1 MVDEDYFDDFNRRR
15 PRTQVYRGSYR
26 NPGSSQFFD
35 PSGAI
40 LAGIESVEKTI
51 GERKTAVRDFENAA
65 AVRRQETLD
74 SLRETEGTEGMS
86 DTTAIDSLQQ
96 QLMKEV
102 DELYKLDIASFE
114 GDRSAYLKKAGEV
127 NKIVETIPALMGL
140 IDAEGEALKENQ
152 SSSQDFFKKL
162 LRSNDPNYYDFVD
175 AASKGGPGVSFRTQ
189 NGNIIAQLN
198 GKDIFNGNAYVKAK
212 KDGFDLVK
220 YAGDYTP
227 QINEADALASKGLD
241 SLVTTETTEKVNK
254 GIELVGE
261 EKTNYTL
268 AKQKYEERLR
278 SGNIPIPVNES
289 TYQMFTNYGV
299 SDSDK
304 KDPWGKD
311 LQMQEGATREAVIQ
325 FMIDRKFPGGDKV
338 TTKTTT
344 KEIQGQ
350 KMSELDRQK
359 LALERAKLN
368 QEIKEFEEEQKGP
381 DISKTPTG
389 YVDRQN
395 TALSTAINS
404 NNKEAVKNIIN
415 TEISSASG
423 VDPKSITFDGDKLTI
438 ITGKSTG
445 EKAYT
450 AEQAKLINDA
460 AGTIIIGR
468 NGTIIDEDGFKT
480 LNESNPIEEPEG
492 KPIEK
497 PGQTIVID
505 NYKSANGEAQLLN
518 ILARNRFST
527 AKDISESLTH
537 IEGLTGVKLQEEV
550 SGQRSAEQL
559 KIQKAN
565 LKALKSDASKQSNNE
580 QLVSFNNP
588 GSEFSKN
595 AINFFKSLPS
605 DFIVDT
611 YDYGKI
617 TVKEYLSKPSIK
629 LGDLYNHYASAY
641 EEVIKNASKYPDTV
655 LSYTSL
661 ENIKQDNK
669 KTAYTKKS

>member
-1 MVDEDYFDDFNRRR
+1 M
-15 PRTQVYRGSYR
+15 
-26 NPGSSQFFD
+26 
-35 PSGAI
+35 SGVKNLVVA
-40 LAGIESVEKTI
+40 K
-51 GERKTAVRDFENAA
+51 
-65 AVRRQETLD
+65 QY
-74 SLRETEGTEGMS
+74 EGMS
-86 DTTAIDSLQQ
+86 DDGSRTYTTAKNDYLGA
-96 QLMKEV
+96 V
-102 DELYKLDIASFE
+102 DQYKKNLENSD
-114 GDRSAYLKKAGEV
+114 K
-127 NKIVETIPALMGL
+127 
-140 IDAEGEALKENQ
+140 IDA
-152 SSSQDFFKKL
+152 L
-162 LRSNDPNYYDFVD
+162 L
-175 AASKGGPGVSFRTQ
+175 
-189 NGNIIAQLN
+189 
-198 GKDIFNGNAYVKAK
+198 
-212 KDGFDLVK
+212 
-220 YAGDYTP
+220 
-227 QINEADALASKGLD
+227 
-241 SLVTTETTEKVNK
+241 
-254 GIELVGE
+254 
-261 EKTNYTL
+261 
-268 AKQKYEERLR
+268 
-278 SGNIPIPVNES
+278 NES
-289 TYQMFTNYGV
+289 TFQRYIDGDENYNSQKHDAATKDAIIKQLIIKEFPMYKEKLDEGGKIK
-299 SDSDK
+299 SRSAIGDK
-304 KDPWGKD
+304 K
-311 LQMQEGATREAVIQ
+311 I
-325 FMIDRKFPGGDKV
+325 V
-338 TTKTTT
+338 TKLTK
-344 KEIQGQ
+344 QPSQ
-350 KMSELDRQK
+350 LELQK

-368 QEIKEFEEEQKGP
+368 QKIKEFEKEQEGP

-395 TALSTAINS
+395 TSLSTAINS
-404 NNKEAVKNIIN
+404 NNKDAIKNIIN

-450 AEQAKLINDA
+450 AEQTKLINDS
-460 AGTIIIGR
+460 AGTTLINEDGQIV
-468 NGTIIDEDGFKT
+468 DEDGFKT
-480 LNESNPIEEPEG
+480 YKETSAVDPPQG

-537 IEGLTGVKLQEEV
+537 IEELTGVKLQKEV

-565 LKALKSDASKQSNNE
+565 LKALKSDASDESNNE
-580 QLVSFNNP
+580 QLVTFNNP

-617 TVKEYLSKPSIK
+617 TVEEYLSKPSIK

-661 ENIKQDNK
+661 KNIKQDNK

>member
-1 MVDEDYFDDFNRRR
+1 MEDFSKPASPYRGRGRRTYV
-15 PRTQVYRGSYR
+15 PRTIF
-26 NPGSSQFFD
+26 NPAAD
-35 PSGAI
+35 V
-40 LAGIESVEKTI
+40 LAGIEYV
-51 GERKTAVRDFENAA
+51 
-65 AVRRQETLD
+65 
-74 SLRETEGTEGMS
+74 EGTFKERRDKVNLFQQQAEQRRIGMQKMVNDTQRIDQTDTMAKMTDQFSNMVTDIYKADIASFDGDRSDYLVKANNAQKVIGNFGKVIGTVNELSNKYLDMNPAEQKKMVLRNQFIGKDGDKRKAYMEFLNDPSKMNIRIQGEDIIITNNGQDLFNGTQLLNSVKDGNNLIEYANDYTEQIGAASKDAMSGIKNLVVAKQYEGMS
-86 DTTAIDSLQQ
+86 DDGSRTYTTAKNDYLVA
-96 QLMKEV
+96 V
-102 DELYKLDIASFE
+102 DQYKKNLENSD
-114 GDRSAYLKKAGEV
+114 K
-127 NKIVETIPALMGL
+127 
-140 IDAEGEALKENQ
+140 IDA
-152 SSSQDFFKKL
+152 L
-162 LRSNDPNYYDFVD
+162 L
-175 AASKGGPGVSFRTQ
+175 
-189 NGNIIAQLN
+189 
-198 GKDIFNGNAYVKAK
+198 
-212 KDGFDLVK
+212 
-220 YAGDYTP
+220 
-227 QINEADALASKGLD
+227 
-241 SLVTTETTEKVNK
+241 
-254 GIELVGE
+254 
-261 EKTNYTL
+261 
-268 AKQKYEERLR
+268 
-278 SGNIPIPVNES
+278 NES
-289 TYQMFTNYGV
+289 TFQRYIDGDENYNSQKHDAATKDAIIKQLIIKEFPMYKEKLDEEGKIK
-299 SDSDK
+299 SRSAIGDK
-304 KDPWGKD
+304 K
-311 LQMQEGATREAVIQ
+311 I
-325 FMIDRKFPGGDKV
+325 
-338 TTKTTT
+338 TT
-344 KEIQGQ
+344 KEIQGPSQ
-350 KMSELDRQK
+350 LELQK

-368 QEIKEFEEEQKGP
+368 QKIKEFEKEQEGP

-395 TALSTAINS
+395 TSLSTAINS
-404 NNKEAVKNIIN
+404 NNKDAIKNIIN

-450 AEQAKLINDA
+450 AEQSKLINDS
-460 AGTIIIGR
+460 AGTTLINEAGQIV
-468 NGTIIDEDGFKT
+468 DEDGFKT
-480 LNESNPIEEPEG
+480 YKETSAVDPPQG

-505 NYKSANGEAQLLN
+505 SYKSANGEAQLLN

-537 IEGLTGVKLQEEV
+537 IEELTGVKLQEEV
-550 SGQRSAEQL
+550 SGQRSTEQL

-565 LKALKSDASKQSNNE
+565 LKALKSDASNQSNNE

-617 TVKEYLSKPSIK
+617 TVEEYLSKPSIK

-661 ENIKQDNK
+661 KNIKQDNK

>member
-1 MVDEDYFDDFNRRR
+1 MEDFSKPVSPYRGRGRGNYV
-15 PRTQVYRGSYR
+15 PRTIF
-26 NPGSSQFFD
+26 NPAAD
-35 PSGAI
+35 V
-40 LAGIESVEKTI
+40 LAGIEYVEGTFKQRRDKVNLFQQQAEQRRIDMQKLVNDTQRIDQTDTMAKMTDQFSNMVTDIYKADIASFDGDRSDYLVKANNAQKVIGDFGKVIGTVNELSNKYLDMNPAEQKKMVLRNQFI
-51 GERKTAVRDFENAA
+51 GENGDKRKAYMDFLNDPSKMNIRIQGEDIIITNNGQDLFNGTQLLNSVKDGNNLIEYANDYTEQIGAA
-65 AVRRQETLD
+65 SKDAMSGIKNLVVAKQY
-74 SLRETEGTEGMS
+74 EGMS
-86 DTTAIDSLQQ
+86 DDGSRTYTTAKNDYLGA
-96 QLMKEV
+96 V
-102 DELYKLDIASFE
+102 DQYKKNLENSD
-114 GDRSAYLKKAGEV
+114 K
-127 NKIVETIPALMGL
+127 
-140 IDAEGEALKENQ
+140 IDA
-152 SSSQDFFKKL
+152 L
-162 LRSNDPNYYDFVD
+162 L
-175 AASKGGPGVSFRTQ
+175 
-189 NGNIIAQLN
+189 
-198 GKDIFNGNAYVKAK
+198 
-212 KDGFDLVK
+212 
-220 YAGDYTP
+220 
-227 QINEADALASKGLD
+227 
-241 SLVTTETTEKVNK
+241 
-254 GIELVGE
+254 
-261 EKTNYTL
+261 
-268 AKQKYEERLR
+268 
-278 SGNIPIPVNES
+278 NES
-289 TYQMFTNYGV
+289 TFQRYIDGDENYNSQKHDAATKEAIIKQLIIKEFPIYKEKLDEEGKIK
-299 SDSDK
+299 SRSAIGDK
-304 KDPWGKD
+304 K
-311 LQMQEGATREAVIQ
+311 V
-325 FMIDRKFPGGDKV
+325 V
-338 TTKTTT
+338 TKLTK
-344 KEIQGQ
+344 QPSQ
-350 KMSELDRQK
+350 LELQK

-368 QEIKEFEEEQKGP
+368 QKIKEFEKEQEGP

-395 TALSTAINS
+395 TSLSTAINS
-404 NNKEAVKNIIN
+404 NNKDAIKNIIN

-450 AEQAKLINDA
+450 AEQTKLINDS
-460 AGTIIIGR
+460 AGTTLINEDGQIV
-468 NGTIIDEDGFKT
+468 DEDGFKT
-480 LNESNPIEEPEG
+480 YKETSAVDPPQG

-537 IEGLTGVKLQEEV
+537 IEELTGVKLQEEV

-559 KIQKAN
+559 KIQKGN
-565 LKALKSDASKQSNNE
+565 LKALKSDASNQSNNE

-617 TVKEYLSKPSIK
+617 TVEEYLSKPSIK

-661 ENIKQDNK
+661 KNIKQDNK

>member
-1 MVDEDYFDDFNRRR
+1 MEDFSKPVSPYRGRGRGNYA
-15 PRTQVYRGSYR
+15 PRTIF
-26 NPGSSQFFD
+26 NPAAD
-35 PSGAI
+35 V
-40 LAGIESVEKTI
+40 LAGIEYVEGTFKQRRDKVNLFQQQAEQRRIDMQKLVNDTQRIDQTDTMAKMTDQFSNMVTDIYKADIASFDGDRSDYLVKANNAQKVIGDFGKVIGTVNELSNKYLDMNPAEQKKMVLRNQFI
-51 GERKTAVRDFENAA
+51 GENGDKRKAYMDFLNDPSKMNIRIQGEDIIITNNGQDLFNGTQLLNSVKDGNNLIEYANDYTEQIGAA
-65 AVRRQETLD
+65 SKDAMSGIKNLVVAKQY
-74 SLRETEGTEGMS
+74 EGMS
-86 DTTAIDSLQQ
+86 DDGSRTYTTAKNDYLGA
-96 QLMKEV
+96 V
-102 DELYKLDIASFE
+102 DQYKKNLENSD
-114 GDRSAYLKKAGEV
+114 K
-127 NKIVETIPALMGL
+127 
-140 IDAEGEALKENQ
+140 IDA
-152 SSSQDFFKKL
+152 L
-162 LRSNDPNYYDFVD
+162 L
-175 AASKGGPGVSFRTQ
+175 
-189 NGNIIAQLN
+189 
-198 GKDIFNGNAYVKAK
+198 
-212 KDGFDLVK
+212 
-220 YAGDYTP
+220 
-227 QINEADALASKGLD
+227 
-241 SLVTTETTEKVNK
+241 
-254 GIELVGE
+254 
-261 EKTNYTL
+261 
-268 AKQKYEERLR
+268 
-278 SGNIPIPVNES
+278 NES
-289 TYQMFTNYGV
+289 TFQRYIDGDENYNSQKHDAATKEAIIKQLIIKEFPMYKEKLDEEGKIK
-299 SDSDK
+299 SRSAIGDK
-304 KDPWGKD
+304 K
-311 LQMQEGATREAVIQ
+311 V
-325 FMIDRKFPGGDKV
+325 V
-338 TTKTTT
+338 TKLTK
-344 KEIQGQ
+344 QPSQ
-350 KMSELDRQK
+350 LELQK

-368 QEIKEFEEEQKGP
+368 QKIKEFEKEQEGP

-395 TALSTAINS
+395 TSLSTAINS
-404 NNKEAVKNIIN
+404 NNKDAIKNIIN

-450 AEQAKLINDA
+450 AEQTKLINDS
-460 AGTIIIGR
+460 AGTTLINEDGQIV
-468 NGTIIDEDGFKT
+468 DEDGFKT
-480 LNESNPIEEPEG
+480 YKETSAVDPPQG

-537 IEGLTGVKLQEEV
+537 IEELTGVKLQEEV

-559 KIQKAN
+559 KIQKGN
-565 LKALKSDASKQSNNE
+565 LKALKSDASNQSNNE

-617 TVKEYLSKPSIK
+617 TVEEYLSKPSIK

-661 ENIKQDNK
+661 KNIKQDNK

>member
-1 MVDEDYFDDFNRRR
+1 MEDFSKPINTYRGRGRGNYV
-15 PRTQVYRGSYR
+15 PRTIF
-26 NPGSSQFFD
+26 NPAAD
-35 PSGAI
+35 V
-40 LAGIESVEKTI
+40 LAGIEYV
-51 GERKTAVRDFENAA
+51 
-65 AVRRQETLD
+65 
-74 SLRETEGTEGMS
+74 EGTFKERR
-86 DTTAIDSLQQ
+86 DKVNLFQQ
-96 QLMKEV
+96 QAEQRRIDMQKLVNDTQRIDQTDTMAKMTDQFSNMV
-102 DELYKLDIASFE
+102 TDIYKADIASFD
-114 GDRSAYLKKAGEV
+114 GDRSDYLVKANNAQKVIGDFGKVIGTVNELSNKYLDMNPAEQKKMILRNQFLGKDGDKRKAYMEFL
-127 NKIVETIPALMGL
+127 
-140 IDAEGEALKENQ
+140 
-152 SSSQDFFKKL
+152 
-162 LRSNDPNYYDFVD
+162 NDPSKMNIRIQGEDIIITNNGKDLFNGTQLLNSVKDGNNLIEYANDYTEQIG
-175 AASKGGPGVSFRTQ
+175 AASKDAMSGIKNLV
-189 NGNIIAQLN
+189 
-198 GKDIFNGNAYVKAK
+198 VAK
-212 KDGFDLVK
+212 QYETMSDDGSRIYTTAK
-220 YAGDYTP
+220 NDYLAAVD
-227 QINEADALASKGLD
+227 QYKKNLENSDKVDALL
-241 SLVTTETTEKVNK
+241 
-254 GIELVGE
+254 
-261 EKTNYTL
+261 
-268 AKQKYEERLR
+268 
-278 SGNIPIPVNES
+278 NES
-289 TYQMFTNYGV
+289 TFQRYIDGDENYNSQKHDAATKDAIIEQLIVKEFPMYKEELKKGKIIRTATG
-299 SDSDK
+299 DK
-304 KDPWGKD
+304 K
-311 LQMQEGATREAVIQ
+311 V
-325 FMIDRKFPGGDKV
+325 V
-338 TTKTTT
+338 TKLTK
-344 KEIQGQ
+344 QPSQ
-350 KMSELDRQK
+350 LELQK

-368 QEIKEFEEEQKGP
+368 QKIKEFEEEQKGP

-438 ITGKSTG
+438 VTEKSTG

-460 AGTIIIGR
+460 AGTTVIGR

-480 LNESNPIEEPEG
+480 LSKSNPIEEPEG

-527 AKDISESLTH
+527 AKDINESLTH
-537 IEGLTGVKLQEEV
+537 IEELTGVKLQKEV

>member
-1 MVDEDYFDDFNRRR
+1 MEDFSKPVSPYRGRRR
-15 PRTQVYRGSYR
+15 GNYAPRTIF
-26 NPGSSQFFD
+26 NPAAD
-35 PSGAI
+35 V
-40 LAGIESVEKTI
+40 LAGIEYV
-51 GERKTAVRDFENAA
+51 
-65 AVRRQETLD
+65 
-74 SLRETEGTEGMS
+74 EGTFKERRDKVNLFQQQAEQRRIDMQKLVNDTQRIDQTDTMAKMTDQFSNMVTDIYKADIASFDGDRSGYLNKANNAQKVIGDFGKVIGTVNELSNKYLDMNPAEQKKMVLRNQFLGKDGDKRKAYMDFLNDPSKMNIRIQGEDIIITNNGQDLFNGTQLLNSVKDGNNLIEYANDYTEQIGAASKDAMSGIKNLVVAKQYEGMS
-86 DTTAIDSLQQ
+86 DDGSRVYTTAKNDYLGA
-96 QLMKEV
+96 V
-102 DELYKLDIASFE
+102 DQYRKNL
-114 GDRSAYLKKAGEV
+114 
-127 NKIVETIPALMGL
+127 
-140 IDAEGEALKENQ
+140 EN
-152 SSSQDFFKKL
+152 SDK
-162 LRSNDPNYYDFVD
+162 VD
-175 AASKGGPGVSFRTQ
+175 A
-189 NGNIIAQLN
+189 L
-198 GKDIFNGNAYVKAK
+198 
-212 KDGFDLVK
+212 L
-220 YAGDYTP
+220 
-227 QINEADALASKGLD
+227 
-241 SLVTTETTEKVNK
+241 
-254 GIELVGE
+254 
-261 EKTNYTL
+261 
-268 AKQKYEERLR
+268 
-278 SGNIPIPVNES
+278 NES
-289 TYQMFTNYGV
+289 TFQRYIDGDENYNSQKHDAATKEAIIEQLIIKEFPMYKEKLDEEGKV
-299 SDSDK
+299 ESRSAIGDK
-304 KDPWGKD
+304 K
-311 LQMQEGATREAVIQ
+311 V
-325 FMIDRKFPGGDKV
+325 V
-338 TTKTTT
+338 TKLTK
-344 KEIQGQ
+344 QPSQ
-350 KMSELDRQK
+350 LELQK

-368 QEIKEFEEEQKGP
+368 QKIKEFEKEQEGP

-395 TALSTAINS
+395 TSLSTAINS
-404 NNKEAVKNIIN
+404 NNKDAIKNIIN

-450 AEQAKLINDA
+450 AEQTKLINDS
-460 AGTIIIGR
+460 AGTTLINEAGQIV
-468 NGTIIDEDGFKT
+468 DEDGFKT
-480 LNESNPIEEPEG
+480 YKETSAVDPPQG

-537 IEGLTGVKLQEEV
+537 IEELTGVKLQEEV

-565 LKALKSDASKQSNNE
+565 LKALKSDASNQSNNE

-617 TVKEYLSKPSIK
+617 TVEEYLSKPSIK

-661 ENIKQDNK
+661 KNIKQDNK

>member
-1 MVDEDYFDDFNRRR
+1 MEDFSKPVRTYRGRGR
-15 PRTQVYRGSYR
+15 GTYVPRTIF
-26 NPGSSQFFD
+26 NPAAD
-35 PSGAI
+35 V
-40 LAGIESVEKTI
+40 LAGIEYV
-51 GERKTAVRDFENAA
+51 
-65 AVRRQETLD
+65 
-74 SLRETEGTEGMS
+74 EGTFKERR
-86 DTTAIDSLQQ
+86 DKVNLFQQ
-96 QLMKEV
+96 QAEQRRIDMQKLVNDTQRIDQTDTMAKMTDQFSNMV
-102 DELYKLDIASFE
+102 TDIYKADIASFD
-114 GDRSAYLKKAGEV
+114 GDRSDYLVKANNAQKVIGDFGKVIGTVNELSNKYLDMNPAEQKKMVLRNQFIGKDGDKRKAYMEFL
-127 NKIVETIPALMGL
+127 
-140 IDAEGEALKENQ
+140 
-152 SSSQDFFKKL
+152 
-162 LRSNDPNYYDFVD
+162 NDPSKMNIRIQGSDIIITNNGQDLFNGTQLLNSVKDGSNLIEYADDYTEQIG
-175 AASKGGPGVSFRTQ
+175 AASKDAMSGIKNLV
-189 NGNIIAQLN
+189 
-198 GKDIFNGNAYVKAK
+198 VAK
-212 KDGFDLVK
+212 QYETMSNDGSRIYTTAK
-220 YAGDYTP
+220 NDYLAAVD
-227 QINEADALASKGLD
+227 QYKKNLENSDKIDALL
-241 SLVTTETTEKVNK
+241 
-254 GIELVGE
+254 
-261 EKTNYTL
+261 
-268 AKQKYEERLR
+268 
-278 SGNIPIPVNES
+278 NES
-289 TYQMFTNYGV
+289 TFQRYIDGDENYNSQKHDAATKDAIIEQLIVKEFPMYKEELKKGKIIRTATG
-299 SDSDK
+299 DK
-304 KDPWGKD
+304 K
-311 LQMQEGATREAVIQ
+311 V
-325 FMIDRKFPGGDKV
+325 V
-338 TTKTTT
+338 TKLTK
-344 KEIQGQ
+344 QPSQ
-350 KMSELDRQK
+350 LELQK

-368 QEIKEFEEEQKGP
+368 QKIKEFEEEQKGP

-445 EKAYT
+445 KKAYT
-450 AEQAKLINDA
+450 TEQTKLINDS
-460 AGTIIIGR
+460 AGTTLINEAGQIV
-468 NGTIIDEDGFKT
+468 DEEGFKT
-480 LNESNPIEEPEG
+480 YKETSAVDPPQGE
-492 KPIEK
+492 PIEK

-527 AKDISESLTH
+527 AKDINESLTY
-537 IEGLTGVKLQEEV
+537 IEELTGVKLQKEV

-565 LKALKSDASKQSNNE
+565 LEALKSDARKQSNNK
-580 QLVSFNNP
+580 QRVDFDDP

-617 TVKEYLSKPSIK
+617 TVKEYLSKPSVE

-641 EEVIKNASKYPDTV
+641 EEVIKNSSKYPDTI